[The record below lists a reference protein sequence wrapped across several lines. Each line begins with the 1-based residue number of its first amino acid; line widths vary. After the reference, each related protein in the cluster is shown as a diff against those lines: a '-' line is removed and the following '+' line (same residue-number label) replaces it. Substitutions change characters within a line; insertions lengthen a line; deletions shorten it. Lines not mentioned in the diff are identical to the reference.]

1 MTKILK
7 KFDKKIRIYT
17 ALTLL
22 ITVILVLLF
31 VIQNYHK
38 DDIDQSI
45 TEKQRTSV
53 TRFSNVIHMVK
64 ECNLLPYPEITI
76 LSDVDWK
83 VSSLNI
89 SEWEYIKKW
98 KILMQINND
107 SNEYTE
113 KLNDVQLSIDELQIE
128 YENMKSEYDQS
139 DLIYSQQIEELNNEI
154 SYTEDLLAES
164 VFQYDGEWQQIRENK
179 IEEIENQIANIQ
191 VEQWIKH
198 QDFIVKINRIE
209 NEIISKRNEY
219 ETYYNKIN
227 QLTPRATIDWTVW
240 EIYISQW
247 DLIHN
252 GDLLLTIIKSD
263 EDPKFSVE
271 LDFDEYILT
280 QNLSEVI
287 VVLNLENE
295 WQYSIQQYSWTIF
308 TRNPAINENNKYEV
322 TVQIPDFSWTNIRDV
337 DSMSIIFPIESKWL
351 RINESCINYSWN
363 NSAFINLYDWIRE
376 WTQDVTILTHL
387 DNQVLIDDGQ
397 LFIQSN
403 DDFTLNNLE
412 ESGLN
417 SQEIDSWIENDILDL
432 FDSYQNL
439 QILCEN

>member
-22 ITVILVLLF
+22 ITVILVRLF

-403 DDFTLNNLE
+403 DDSTLNNLE

>member
-7 KFDKKIRIYT
+7 NFDKKIRIYT

-22 ITVILVLLF
+22 ITVILVRLF

-128 YENMKSEYDQS
+128 YENMKSEYDKS

-403 DDFTLNNLE
+403 DDSTLNNLE

>member
-22 ITVILVLLF
+22 ITVILVRLF

-45 TEKQRTSV
+45 TGKQRTSV

-164 VFQYDGEWQQIRENK
+164 VFQYDGEWQEIRENK

-295 WQYSIQQYSWTIF
+295 WQYSWTIF

-403 DDFTLNNLE
+403 DDSTLNNLE